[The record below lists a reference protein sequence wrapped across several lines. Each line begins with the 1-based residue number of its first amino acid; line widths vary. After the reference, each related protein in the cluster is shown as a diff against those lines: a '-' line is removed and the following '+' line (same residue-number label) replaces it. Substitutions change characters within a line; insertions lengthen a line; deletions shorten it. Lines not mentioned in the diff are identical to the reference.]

1 MTRRLFLAGARLF
14 TGDALL
20 DGHGL
25 LVEDGRIL
33 DLLPAGAAVEAEV
46 VRLPEDSLL
55 APGFIDAQVNGAGG
69 VLFNDSPTVESALAI
84 AAALRRSGTV
94 GLLPTLIT
102 DERGRTEQA
111 TRAALAASALP
122 GSGVLGVHL
131 EGPFLSPERP
141 GVHEPRFI
149 RHPDDADIGFL
160 TGAAAGSPDA
170 RVLVTLA
177 PERVSD
183 EALARLSAGGV
194 ILSAGHSAAGLE
206 RVGEA
211 AGLGLRGV
219 THLFNAMPPIV
230 NRAPGLALAGM
241 QDPRLWCG
249 VIADGV
255 HVHPALLRLTLAA
268 KPPGRVFLVTD
279 AMPPVGTDATSF
291 TLYGRTIHRRD
302 GRLETEDGTLAGADI
317 DMIGAVRNAM
327 GLLGVTLEEAL
338 RMASLYPAAFLG
350 LEDRYGRLAPGH
362 RAALVLLGPGLEVL
376 GTWV

>member
-1 MTRRLFLAGARLF
+1 MTRRFLVGCRLF
-14 TGDALL
+14 TGESLL
-20 DGHGL
+20 DGHGV

-33 DLLPAGAAVEAEV
+33 DLLPDSVAPAAEAL
-46 VRLPEDSLL
+46 RLPEGALL

-69 VLFNDSPTVESALAI
+69 VLFNDQPTVGAALAI

-94 GLLPTLIT
+94 GLLPTFIT
-102 DERGRTEQA
+102 DD
-111 TRAALAASALP
+111 RAATERAARAAMAAAAIP

-149 RHPDDADIGFL
+149 RAPDEDDIAFL
-160 TGAAAGSPDA
+160 TGLAAGAPEA
-170 RVLVTLA
+170 RLLVTLA
-177 PERVSD
+177 PERVAD
-183 EALARLSAGGV
+183 DALARLATGGV
-194 ILSAGHSAAGLE
+194 ILSAGHSAASLE

-241 QDPRLWCG
+241 TDPRLRCG

-255 HVHPALLRLTLAA
+255 HVHPALLRATLAA
-268 KPPGRVFLVTD
+268 KPPGTVFLVTD
-279 AMPPVGTDATSF
+279 AMPPVGTDATRF
-291 TLYGRTIHRRD
+291 NLYGRTIHRRD

-317 DMIGAVRNAM
+317 DMIGAVRNAVT
-327 GLLGVTLEEAL
+327 LLGVGLEEAL
-338 RMASLYPAAFLG
+338 RMASLHPAAFLG
-350 LEDRYGRLAPGH
+350 LDDRYGRLAPGH
-362 RAALVLLGPGLEVL
+362 RAALVLLGPDLDVL
-376 GTWV
+376 RVWV

>member
-1 MTRRLFLAGARLF
+1 MTRRFLVGSRLF
-14 TGDALL
+14 TGDAIL

-25 LVEDGRIL
+25 LIGEGRIL
-33 DLLPAGAAVEAEV
+33 DLLPSGREPDAEIL
-46 VRLPEDSLL
+46 RLPDEALL

-69 VLFNDSPTVESALAI
+69 VLFNDRPTVEAALAI

-94 GLLPTLIT
+94 GLLPTFIT
-102 DERGRTEQA
+102 DDRARTEQA
-111 TRAALAASALP
+111 ARAALAAAAIP

-149 RHPDDADIGFL
+149 RVPDAADVAFL
-160 TGAAAGSPDA
+160 TGLAAGAPDA

-177 PERVSD
+177 PERVED
-183 EALARLSAGGV
+183 ETLARLSAGGV
-194 ILSAGHSAAGLE
+194 ILSAGHSAAGVE
-206 RVGEA
+206 RVEEA
-211 AGLGLRGV
+211 AGRGLRGV

-241 QDPRLWCG
+241 SDPRLWCG
-249 VIADGV
+249 IIADGV
-255 HVHPALLRLTLAA
+255 HVHPALLRATLAA
-268 KPPGRVFLVTD
+268 KPAGRVFLVTD
-279 AMPPVGTDATSF
+279 AMPPVGTDATGF

-302 GRLETEDGTLAGADI
+302 GRLETGDGTLAGADI
-317 DMIGAVRNAM
+317 DMIGAVRNAVA
-327 GLLGVTLEEAL
+327 LLGVELEEAL

-362 RAALVLLGPGLEVL
+362 RAALVLLGADLEVL
-376 GTWV
+376 RTWV

>member
-1 MTRRLFLAGARLF
+1 MAGARLF

>member
-1 MTRRLFLAGARLF
+1 VTRRFLAGPRLF

-33 DLLPAGAAVEAEV
+33 DLLPAGAAVAAETL
-46 VRLPEDSLL
+46 RLPEDALL

-69 VLFNDSPTVESALAI
+69 VLFNDEPTVEAALAI

-94 GLLPTLIT
+94 GLLPTFIT
-102 DERGRTEQA
+102 DDRGRTERA
-111 TRAALAASALP
+111 ARAALAAAALP

-149 RHPDDADIGFL
+149 RQPDAADLAFL
-160 TGAAAGSPDA
+160 TGLAGGSPDA

-183 EALARLSAGGV
+183 DALRQLAAGGV
-194 ILSAGHSAAGLE
+194 ILSAGHSAASLE
-206 RVGEA
+206 RAGEA

-219 THLFNAMPPIV
+219 THLFNAMPPIL

-302 GRLETEDGTLAGADI
+302 GRLETDDGTLAGADI
-317 DMIGAVRNAM
+317 DMIGAVRNAVD
-327 GLLGVTLEEAL
+327 LLGVTLEEAL
-338 RMASLYPAAFLG
+338 RMASLHPATFLG

-376 GTWV
+376 RTWV